1 MSKLERYENT
11 LNELR
16 KGLLEKLKDR
26 IKSIVLYGSVARKE
40 ASEESDVDIFVVL
53 KDNSLY
59 RKVSDIAYKV
69 DLKNGAATPIFW
81 TTPEELAKYAIYGSP
96 LLEMWLKKVLF
107 YMTMEH
113 LQEFAKA
120 SLRRADKAL
129 LAAKSLLEKNLLGD
143 SISRAYM

>member
-69 DLKNGAATPIFW
+69 DLKNELQHQYFGRPLKSSLNTPYMAHHYW
-81 TTPEELAKYAIYGSP
+81 KCGS
-96 LLEMWLKKVLF
+96 
-107 YMTMEH
+107 
-113 LQEFAKA
+113 
-120 SLRRADKAL
+120 RRYCF
-129 LAAKSLLEKNLLGD
+129 
-143 SISRAYM
+143 I